1 MYLIR
6 ALLDTPF
13 TKIGKVFGGKDH
25 ATVMNGVNK
34 VEKTLKTDEALQKV
48 INNLKERLKS

>member
-1 MYLIR
+1 MAR
-6 ALLDTPF
+6 TF

-34 VEKTLKTDEALQKV
+34 VEKTLKNDEALQKV
-48 INNLKERLKS
+48 INDLKERLKS